1 MGVLLGQKGVALLKK
16 WLKQDSTV
24 QTNDR
29 NCLLINVRYL
39 WLLFSKYIYE
49 GEVERVTKKA
59 TSSNEGG
66 MVHET
71 VERSESNTIYTFIGK
86 TWCGVWWW
94 MIVEYFY
101 VQGMQGLDNNILF
114 FCLPVES

>member
-1 MGVLLGQKGVALLKK
+1 MTV
-16 WLKQDSTV
+16 KQDSTV
-24 QTNDR
+24 QLNDS
-29 NCLLINVRYL
+29 NCLLINVSYL

-71 VERSESNTIYTFIGK
+71 VERSESKTTAINTFIEK
-86 TWCGVWWW
+86 DMGVVFDDEWLWN
-94 MIVEYFY
+94 IAIYRGCKGLTTIFYFS
-101 VQGMQGLDNNILF
+101 VNR
-114 FCLPVES
+114 